1 MDWVFGESLLCY
13 IYQKQNGLWKHF
25 LRSDKIN
32 NKGGKKRKEKERR
45 GWKGDRRK

>member
-13 IYQKQNGLWKHF
+13 VYQKQNGLWKHF

-32 NKGGKKRKEKERR
+32 IKDKKEKRKGKKRRER
-45 GWKGDRRK
+45 